1 MASAFKRTSMRSIS
15 LLLLVASCLSAQR
28 VLSSVTG
35 LHANAAHGRFI
46 AAIGDA
52 DGDGRADFVTGSPDA
67 ASATGISS
75 VGSVLLVSG
84 WTGTI
89 LAVLTGPQN
98 LAQLGSAVAAAG
110 DANFDGIPD
119 FAAGQPAYGPPSPI
133 PAPNVSGLVIGSGA
147 NGAVIRTLP
156 APPGSSEFGCAVA
169 NAGDRSGDGIDDF
182 IVGARS
188 SSQVFLI
195 NGFSGAIMATV
206 TGAVGSY
213 FGYSVATLGDLT
225 GDGVAE
231 FAVGAIFASSAT
243 TANAGSVSI
252 HDGVSLALLRTHYGA
267 VAQDYFGASVCGLPD
282 VNGDGIGD
290 YAAGTPTADFNTA
303 MNVGVVKVYS
313 GLNGQALWMRYG
325 TQSYSSATASDLGE
339 GLGISLASAGDIN
352 QDGVADLLAGAH
364 GWNAPGVEDCGRVL
378 VLSGSNGTE
387 LGAFQ
392 GTVAENGT
400 GSGVAP
406 LGDLDLDGWPE
417 VLIGTRGHDT
427 STLNNAGRVD
437 AVAMGPFLGACA
449 TGGNSIAFLSVNG
462 STGGAAHRV
471 DVSLTQPIT
480 LAVNNLSMW
489 PLPAHFV
496 LCAKVGLPMASDV
509 FPLAG
514 IGTMCFAPALLA
526 PGNPS
531 LFILASSIPG
541 VGELLSTPS
550 ATWSITLPPL
560 GFAAQVA
567 LQPVVMYSPSSTVFV
582 ANAVLVQTY

>member
-1 MASAFKRTSMRSIS
+1 MANAFMRTTMRTIS
-15 LLLLVASCLSAQR
+15 LLLLVAGCLSAQR

-35 LHANAAHGRFI
+35 LNTNEAHGRFI
-46 AAIGDA
+46 AAIGDVN
-52 DGDGRADFVTGSPDA
+52 GDGRSDFVTGSPNT

-75 VGSVLLVSG
+75 VGSVVLVSG

-147 NGAVIRTLP
+147 NGTVIRTLP

-188 SSQVFLI
+188 SAQVFLI
-195 NGFSGAIMATV
+195 NGFSGAIMATA

-225 GDGVAE
+225 GDGVGE

-252 HDGVSLALLRTHYGA
+252 HDGVSLALLRTHYG
-267 VAQDYFGASVCGLPD
+267 VFAQDYFGVSVCGLPD
-282 VNGDGIGD
+282 VNGDGVSD
-290 YAAGTPTADFNTA
+290 YAAGSPSADFNTA
-303 MNVGVVKVYS
+303 ANVGVVAVYS
-313 GLNGQALWMRYG
+313 GLSGQALWTRYG
-325 TQSYSSATASDLGE
+325 TQSYTSATVTDIGE

-352 QDGVADLLAGAH
+352 QDGVADLLVGAF
-364 GWNAPGVEDCGRVL
+364 GWNAPGVEDCGRAL
-378 VLSGSNGTE
+378 VLSGNSGAE
-387 LGAFQ
+387 LGAFL

-400 GSGVAP
+400 GSGVAA
-406 LGDLDLDGWPE
+406 LGDLDFDGWLE

-427 STLNNAGRVD
+427 STLSNVGRVD

-449 TGGNSIAFLSVNG
+449 NGGNSIAFLAVNG
-462 STGGAAHRV
+462 STGGPAHRV
-471 DVSLTQPIT
+471 DVPLTQPIT
-480 LAVNNLSMW
+480 VAVHNLSMS

-496 LCAKVGLPMASDV
+496 LCAKVGLPMAWDV
-509 FPLAG
+509 FPLVG
-514 IGTMCFAPALLA
+514 VGTMCFAPALLA
-526 PGNPS
+526 PGDPS

-550 ATWSITLPPL
+550 ASWSITLPPL

-567 LQPVVMYSPSSTVFV
+567 LQPVIMYSLSNVFV
-582 ANAVLVQTY
+582 ANAVLVQSY